1 MLAQLYIVVRILEAM
16 ALQVSYR
23 YKTQVT
29 EESQRR
35 LEGIKVKRKFP
46 AKIPVSNGLSCSCL
60 YCVVYLCGLVGGG
73 ASDKLCHHELKSDCP
88 P

>member
-1 MLAQLYIVVRILEAM
+1 M
-16 ALQVSYR
+16 ALQVTYR

-46 AKIPVSNGLSCSCL
+46 AKIPVSKM
-60 YCVVYLCGLVGGG
+60 VWPYLCCVI
-73 ASDKLCHHELKSDCP
+73 SWIIET
-88 P
+88 

>member
-1 MLAQLYIVVRILEAM
+1 MLILEAM

-46 AKIPVSNGLSCSCL
+46 AKIPVSNGLRVVVACTVL
-60 YCVVYLCGLVGGG
+60 YISVVSWGEEHVTNR
-73 ASDKLCHHELKSDCP
+73 DTP
-88 P
+88 PIDE

>member
-1 MLAQLYIVVRILEAM
+1 M
-16 ALQVSYR
+16 ALQVTYR

-46 AKIPVSNGLSCSCL
+46 AKIPVSNYGLPL
-60 YCVVYLCGLVGGG
+60 PVQGVVIYTSPVEAFSTGINNL
-73 ASDKLCHHELKSDCP
+73 DR
-88 P
+88 

>member
-1 MLAQLYIVVRILEAM
+1 M

-46 AKIPVSNGLSCSCL
+46 AKIPVSNVVVACTVL
-60 YCVVYLCGLVGGG
+60 YISVVSWGEEHLTNCVTMN
-73 ASDKLCHHELKSDCP
+73 
-88 P
+88 